1 MAKERQKENEL
12 LKKTKEMEMIRL
24 ESERQEMA
32 NLKKKFDISN
42 IENELEAKRYLIAE
56 KRVEDLVNT
65 YLRIKNIKVKLRR

>member
-32 NLKKKFDISN
+32 NLRKKFDISN

-65 YLRIKNIKVKLRR
+65 YLRIKNMKVKLRR

>member
-65 YLRIKNIKVKLRR
+65 YLRIKNMKVKLRR

>member
-32 NLKKKFDISN
+32 NLRKKFDISN